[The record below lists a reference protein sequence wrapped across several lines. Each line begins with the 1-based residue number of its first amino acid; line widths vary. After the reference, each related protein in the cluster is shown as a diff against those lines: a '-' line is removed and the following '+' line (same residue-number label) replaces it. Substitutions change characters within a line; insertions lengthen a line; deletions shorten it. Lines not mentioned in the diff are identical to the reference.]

1 MAKEKQWV
9 WIFFVQGKDPRCPA
23 GCCRGEALGE
33 AYDQEPHL
41 TATHG
46 RWGSR
51 ILNGALGV
59 FVILNGALGIFVK
72 PL

>member
-1 MAKEKQWV
+1 M
-9 WIFFVQGKDPRCPA
+9 
-23 GCCRGEALGE
+23 GE